1 MAYTFQ
7 PAGARESDVLS
18 GDLISHALSSYDKNR
33 RRQFQFDEELQRSLA
48 AQEEAKKQQ
57 EEARRSRNYTWD
69 SGAMQDPAEMQRQQ
83 QGQMPVNAQM
93 STQDMSDYFQ
103 GQPNI
108 PQPNLGSGI
117 SSQMNAQGQGQGQAQ
132 GQGTRPPLMSVL
144 SYMKEKGIKPE
155 QFNRNGMSYYNTPFG
170 EYEIGR
176 SSPTDFEKDLGKAN
190 VEQIKDIDKSYSAVS
205 GVLES
210 ARHLQEM
217 TEDPGFDKAF
227 SSSSSDWL
235 RWMDNKWRWSM
246 EDGAADIR
254 TRFGN
259 TAKSMVLAMTKEI
272 KGNLTNRELG
282 FLESTKPNLN
292 DTPGDI
298 RSKLG
303 NIIELGEKSKQRLS
317 LQRKLMEQGLSI
329 VDAIEMSEEMIYG
342 AKEGKKKSKE
352 VTGKVMPE
360 DDISQDIASAM
371 GGNAPGPENGM
382 SQDIASAMG
391 GNAPGPEMSQSLA
404 PQDNGPG
411 MSGGQGQSAETSN
424 RDAIMKAMSSLP
436 AGALENMLYGAGEK
450 AMGALGKAG
459 SAASYLTKDVP
470 QMALDSF
477 NNFGKG
483 MTTQALQTSHN
494 MSRAAANAPLEL
506 YDYMNEN
513 TGDNKSM
520 RLQSM
525 DWANKNPETTAEL
538 AGQYLGASVP
548 IAAAGLLGETA
559 TEGLMRAMGAGAG
572 APFANAARTV
582 AARGAVGGVEGLL
595 LGEEGSRLKS
605 GAIGA
610 AAGTVSGVISGAM
623 EYFNRLGFKN
633 VADKVAKSTIQAEA
647 KYGAEIGKLV
657 QQGEASGIN
666 NHLAKVPVP
675 DILKSSFENEM
686 HAVKMFN
693 KAPTLTNMRAAISA
707 TSTALREIGKTGENT
722 LRDVQKQALI
732 KLNTAL
738 RTSMGNG
745 FSAVNLPGRGELLE
759 KTLKAYGDN
768 VIPLSTHKAI
778 KSYLNTN
785 GSNVYAKEMIE
796 KLLKD
801 NITMDILKKEIP
813 ELANIVNSRIAK
825 KAGVALAGVGTAYEA
840 LPHAY
845 RAITE

>member
-18 GDLISHALSSYDKNR
+18 GDLVSHALNSYDKNR

-48 AQEEAKKQQ
+48 AQEEAKQQQ

-69 SGAMQDPAEMQRQQ
+69 SGAMQDPAGMQRQQ
-83 QGQMPVNAQM
+83 QGQMPINAQM
-93 STQDMSDYFQ
+93 SNQDMSDYFQ
-103 GQPNI
+103 GQPDI
-108 PQPNLGSGI
+108 PQPNLGAGI
-117 SSQMNAQGQGQGQAQ
+117 SNQMNAQGRAQ
-132 GQGTRPPLMSVL
+132 DQDGRPPLMSVL
-144 SYMKEKGIKPE
+144 SHMKDKGLKPE
-155 QFNRNGMSYYNTPFG
+155 KFSRDGMSYYNTPFG

-176 SSPTDFEKDLGKAN
+176 SDPTDFDKELGKAN
-190 VEQIKDIDKSYSAVS
+190 VEQIKDIDKAYSAVS

-210 ARHLQEM
+210 ARHLQEI

-227 SSSSSDWL
+227 SSNSSDWL

-342 AKEGKKKSKE
+342 PKEGKKKSKE

-360 DDISQDIASAM
+360 DDI
-371 GGNAPGPENGM
+371 

-538 AGQYLGASVP
+538 AGQYLGASAP
-548 IAAAGLLGETA
+548 IAAAGLLGEAATA
-559 TEGLMRAMGAGAG
+559 GLMGAMGAGAG
-572 APFANAARTV
+572 APFANYMRRILST
-582 AARGAVGGVEGLL
+582 GAVGGVEGAL

-610 AAGTVSGVISGAM
+610 ATGTVSGTIFGAM

-825 KAGVALAGVGTAYEA
+825 KAGVALAGVKTAYEA